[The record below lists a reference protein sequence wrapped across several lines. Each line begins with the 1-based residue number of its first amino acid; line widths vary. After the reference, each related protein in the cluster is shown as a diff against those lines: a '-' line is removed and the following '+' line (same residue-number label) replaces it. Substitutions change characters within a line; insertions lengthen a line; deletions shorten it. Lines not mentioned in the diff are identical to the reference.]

1 LSELRAFA
9 TELPGSPVVPRGS
22 RSMSGI
28 LKDADAAESTGEFIA
43 ELAAE

>member
-1 LSELRAFA
+1 
-9 TELPGSPVVPRGS
+9 
-22 RSMSGI
+22 MSGI